1 MIDENKKIDFLINIG
16 ADKKQHG
23 EGGFNLLHHLI
34 GTRNIIR
41 DRGGAEYLQDAGLFH
56 SVYYTQAF
64 HYQSSTNREKVI
76 SIIGERSERLVYLYS
91 ICPRPRVENIHTLED
106 GQTKEDLLIMDKA
119 NEEEQLPTARM
130 FQKYFD
136 ENNSYKCKVE
146 WMGK

>member
-1 MIDENKKIDFLINIG
+1 MIDEQTKIDFLKNIG
-16 ADKKQHG
+16 FDRIKHK
-23 EGGFNLLHHLI
+23 EEDFNLLHHLI
-34 GTRNIIR
+34 GTKNIIK
-41 DRGGAEYLQDAGLFH
+41 DRGGPEYLQDAGLFH
-56 SVYYTQAF
+56 SVYCTQAF

-76 SIIGERSERLVYLYS
+76 SIIGERSEKLVYLYS

-130 FQKYFD
+130 FQKYFN